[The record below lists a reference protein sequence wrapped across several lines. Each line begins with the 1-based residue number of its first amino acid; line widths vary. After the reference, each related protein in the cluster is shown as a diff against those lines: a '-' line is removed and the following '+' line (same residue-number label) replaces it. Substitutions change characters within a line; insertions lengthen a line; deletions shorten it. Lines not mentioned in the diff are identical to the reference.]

1 LTPSTFQ
8 KVLDLGAHGIVAP
21 QIKGAEDAERV
32 VQYARYAPRGVRGYN
47 PFTRAANYSAPSSN
61 AYGKLNPEFGLLGVI
76 IENNEAYAELDKI
89 CAIPEIGMIYLGI
102 YDMSLVLGCEGNTKH
117 PKVSEFVVNAA
128 RQVISAKK
136 TLGLMVRTEADMDE
150 AYRLGAKFLV
160 YEVDSHVVYRA
171 FQTPV
176 QWLQKRRP

>member
-1 LTPSTFQ
+1 
-8 KVLDLGAHGIVAP
+8 
-21 QIKGAEDAERV
+21 
-32 VQYARYAPRGVRGYN
+32 
-47 PFTRAANYSAPSSN
+47 
-61 AYGKLNPEFGLLGVI
+61 
-76 IENNEAYAELDKI
+76 
-89 CAIPEIGMIYLGI
+89 MIYLGI